1 MEFFAQNFLLV
12 ININI
17 QVERN
22 CSKEIVRPKIFISI
36 IRISRKI
43 YILDKDLRTKLFMQ
57 YSLTF
62 YENLQIC

>member
-36 IRISRKI
+36 IRRSRKI